1 MASKKRKIWDIVLVS
16 LAVLLFLLLVKA
28 IFGYLVN
35 KSFVDHFKDGTY
47 NKAFE
52 DILVGSTLFERYVP
66 IYNRANQY
74 YQEGDYESAISYYAA
89 ALSYNIPE
97 GKECDIRVNYAL
109 ALINLL
115 DPETYA
121 DEANAANS
129 WQIILTAEAVLV
141 EDECAK
147 FRPDTGHDETAQKL
161 LDEIEKLKEN
171 LPPPPPSNET
181 SNNTQNNNGGGSSND
196 TNQNNSSQNST
207 QNNTQE
213 DPYNGLEN
221 EIRGIQQNTIDQRQ
235 RSIDEDE
242 YIYGNGTAGQRY
254 NKRNW

>member
-97 GKECDIRVNYAL
+97 EKE
-109 ALINLL
+109 
-115 DPETYA
+115 
-121 DEANAANS
+121 
-129 WQIILTAEAVLV
+129 
-141 EDECAK
+141 
-147 FRPDTGHDETAQKL
+147 
-161 LDEIEKLKEN
+161 
-171 LPPPPPSNET
+171 
-181 SNNTQNNNGGGSSND
+181 
-196 TNQNNSSQNST
+196 
-207 QNNTQE
+207 
-213 DPYNGLEN
+213 
-221 EIRGIQQNTIDQRQ
+221 
-235 RSIDEDE
+235 
-242 YIYGNGTAGQRY
+242 
-254 NKRNW
+254 